1 MLLADEVAEETGS
14 EEVSQMLLVGENL
27 IVKGKVTFNDKTE
40 KEFDS
45 LVAQFDLD
53 SRIVDEDDPDVLN
66 LNKKA
71 KRFHS
76 NFNFWLGSLN
86 VFYTEENGF

>member
-40 KEFDS
+40 LEFNS
-45 LVAQFDLD
+45 PVGHFDL
-53 SRIVDEDDPDVLN
+53 
-66 LNKKA
+66 
-71 KRFHS
+71 
-76 NFNFWLGSLN
+76 
-86 VFYTEENGF
+86 

>member
-1 MLLADEVAEETGS
+1 MGND
-14 EEVSQMLLVGENL
+14 L
-27 IVKGKVTFNDKTE
+27 IVKGKVTFSDKTE

-45 LVAQFDLD
+45 LVSQFELET
-53 SRIVDEDDPDVLN
+53 RIVDEDDPDVLN

-76 NFNFWLGSLN
+76 NFHFWLNTLN
-86 VFYTEENGF
+86 VFITEESGH